1 MKNITC
7 IRQDWWSII
16 RRCSKCMPALL
27 YRLEACP
34 FRLSDYNSLDFVVN
48 RFFMKLFKTNNLETV
63 TYCRTQFNFD
73 LPSTVLKERS
83 DAFVR
88 RYVV

>member
-1 MKNITC
+1 
-7 IRQDWWSII
+7 
-16 RRCSKCMPALL
+16 L
-27 YRLEACP
+27 
-34 FRLSDYNSLDFVVN
+34 RLSDYKSLDFVVN
-48 RFFMKLFKTNNLETV
+48 LFFMKLFKTNNLETV

-88 RYVV
+88 RYKLCNNVFRTVVLNAV